1 MIKAAF
7 LNETPDTLRR
17 VYAER
22 QMARLNK
29 LVQLYPAVITSVDEA
44 RAARDALKDVEVVFS
59 TWGMPAMTEAEIKEC
74 FPSLKAVFYGAG
86 SVQYFARPF
95 LNAGVRVYSAWQA
108 NAVPVVQ
115 YAFAQILLATKGYFR
130 VQPLTRADRS
140 AGHKLFEN
148 YPGNY
153 DVKIGL
159 LGCGAIGSRLAEMLR
174 QIDCE
179 VLVFDPFLSEERA
192 EKLHVKKAEMA
203 EIFAE
208 CDVISNHLANLPATV
223 GIIKREYFL
232 SMKPYATFI
241 NTGRGPQL
249 DEKDLYDALTTVPT
263 RTALLDVMTN
273 EGHSNEN
280 PLNALENCFITP
292 HIAGSSGLEVRRM
305 AEYMM
310 DAFELYAK
318 NEPCSYEVTTA
329 MLETM
334 A

>member
-7 LNETPDTLRR
+7 LNETPDTLGR
-17 VYAER
+17 VYGPR
-22 QMARLNK
+22 QMERLAG
-29 LVQLYPAVITSVDEA
+29 LVDLYPRVLTSVAEA
-44 RAARDALKDVEVVFS
+44 RAAMEDMKDVEVLFS
-59 TWGMPAMTEAEIKEC
+59 TWGLPVMTQEEIREC

-115 YAFAQILLATKGYFR
+115 YAFAQILLATKGYFQ
-130 VQPLTRADRS
+130 VQPMTRADRS
-140 AGHKLFEN
+140 AGHALFEN

-159 LGCGAIGSRLAEMLR
+159 LGCGAIGSRLAEMLK

-179 VLVFDPFLSEERA
+179 VLVYDPFLSEERA
-192 EKLHVKKAEMA
+192 RSLNVKKTDMA

-208 CDVISNHLANLPATV
+208 CDVVSNHLANLPATV

-249 DEKDLYDALTTVPT
+249 DEQDLYDALTQVPT
-263 RTALLDVMTN
+263 RTALLDVMTHEYN
-273 EGHSNEN
+273 SNDN
-280 PLNALENCFITP
+280 PLNALQNCFITP

-310 DAFELYAK
+310 DAFELYEK
-318 NEPCSYEVTTA
+318 GEKCSYEVSLA

>member
-115 YAFAQILLATKGYFR
+115 YAFAQILLATKGFEDC
-130 VQPLTRADRS
+130 DR
-140 AGHKLFEN
+140 
-148 YPGNY
+148 
-153 DVKIGL
+153 
-159 LGCGAIGSRLAEMLR
+159 
-174 QIDCE
+174 
-179 VLVFDPFLSEERA
+179 
-192 EKLHVKKAEMA
+192 
-203 EIFAE
+203 
-208 CDVISNHLANLPATV
+208 
-223 GIIKREYFL
+223 
-232 SMKPYATFI
+232 
-241 NTGRGPQL
+241 
-249 DEKDLYDALTTVPT
+249 
-263 RTALLDVMTN
+263 
-273 EGHSNEN
+273 EN
-280 PLNALENCFITP
+280 PLYF
-292 HIAGSSGLEVRRM
+292 R
-305 AEYMM
+305 
-310 DAFELYAK
+310 
-318 NEPCSYEVTTA
+318 TTDE
-329 MLETM
+329 MLEEFSYLGPEK
-334 A
+334 AY

>member
-44 RAARDALKDVEVVFS
+44 RAARDALKDIEVVFS

-179 VLVFDPFLSEERA
+179 VLVFDPFLSKERA

-208 CDVISNHLANLPATV
+208 CDVISNHLANLPAT
-223 GIIKREYFL
+223 
-232 SMKPYATFI
+232 MKPYATFI

-310 DAFELYAK
+310 DAFELYEK
-318 NEPCSYEVTTA
+318 GEKCNYEVSLA

>member
-1 MIKAAF
+1 M
-7 LNETPDTLRR
+7 
-17 VYAER
+17 
-22 QMARLNK
+22 
-29 LVQLYPAVITSVDEA
+29 
-44 RAARDALKDVEVVFS
+44 
-59 TWGMPAMTEAEIKEC
+59 
-74 FPSLKAVFYGAG
+74 
-86 SVQYFARPF
+86 
-95 LNAGVRVYSAWQA
+95 
-108 NAVPVVQ
+108 
-115 YAFAQILLATKGYFR
+115 
-130 VQPLTRADRS
+130 
-140 AGHKLFEN
+140 
-148 YPGNY
+148 
-153 DVKIGL
+153 
-159 LGCGAIGSRLAEMLR
+159 
-174 QIDCE
+174 
-179 VLVFDPFLSEERA
+179 
-192 EKLHVKKAEMA
+192 
-203 EIFAE
+203 
-208 CDVISNHLANLPATV
+208 

-310 DAFELYAK
+310 DAFELYEK
-318 NEPCSYEVTTA
+318 GEKCNYEVSLA